1 MPSYVNIVMYNDQ
14 GTPLYLYRLS
24 PGAAVSRQ
32 VNIGG
37 GNILASIP
45 FAGFFGVPM
54 GLIEGNTVSV
64 TGQMMYDH
72 NSRKPITVLEEI
84 NNLAVFHNATGST
97 DLDLVNGRWH
107 LILVDTVSST
117 ETINYQGLPK
127 MMTYN
132 IVSGEGDICNYT
144 IQLDLVSS

>member
-1 MPSYVNIVMYNDQ
+1 MVSHVNVVMYNKA

-24 PGAAVSRQ
+24 PGATISRQ
-32 VNIGG
+32 LNKGG
-37 GNILASIP
+37 GNILAAIP
-45 FAGFFGVPM
+45 FAGYLGIDM

-64 TGQMMYDH
+64 TGQMLYDH
-72 NSRKPITVLEEI
+72 NTRKPVTVLEEI

-97 DLDLVNGRWH
+97 DLDLVDGRWH
-107 LILVDTVSST
+107 IIMVDADSSV

-127 MMTYN
+127 MITYN
-132 IVSGEGDICNYT
+132 IASGEGDICNYT